1 MMPARHV
8 VDIDAV
14 FRGEANNRCG
24 FAAQLGPHNYGSD
37 TVFPVCSGSLG
48 GRRRRPQP
56 DNWAAAPNCQP
67 PSCPTEER
75 PDVSRPSRLLRET
88 AVPDPRVGGEGH
100 APRAA
105 QQAAAQQGR
114 LAPGALPLPA
124 LPLLASRAEEAV
136 LGGGCCDGCHGTP
149 AIVPADPVSRRS
161 PRRRSCPHWGV
172 SADCRGLRLPALSP
186 IGQRRRSGRRWLM
199 REPGLSQGPP
209 LIRLRGAGSRTS
221 PRPAFFRPLALR
233 AAPSGTPPARAAS
246 GWICEAR

>member
-8 VDIDAV
+8 VDTDTIA
-14 FRGEANNRCG
+14 RGEANNRCG

-67 PSCPTEER
+67 PSCPAEER

-124 LPLLASRAEEAV
+124 LSLLASRAEEAV

-149 AIVPADPVSRRS
+149 AIVPADPVSTLRVVPHSTGRR
-161 PRRRSCPHWGV
+161 
-172 SADCRGLRLPALSP
+172 LRLPAASF
-186 IGQRRRSGRRWLM
+186 SG
-199 REPGLSQGPP
+199 E
-209 LIRLRGAGSRTS
+209 
-221 PRPAFFRPLALR
+221 
-233 AAPSGTPPARAAS
+233 AA
-246 GWICEAR
+246 

>member
-67 PSCPTEER
+67 PSCPAEER

-124 LPLLASRAEEAV
+124 LSLLASRAEDAV

-149 AIVPADPVSRRS
+149 AIVPADSVSTT
-161 PRRRSCPHWGV
+161 
-172 SADCRGLRLPALSP
+172 GLYPSFGASLR
-186 IGQRRRSGRRWLM
+186 
-199 REPGLSQGPP
+199 
-209 LIRLRGAGSRTS
+209 RLRDAGSRTS
-221 PRPAFFRPLALR
+221 PRPASFRPQ
-233 AAPSGTPPARAAS
+233 PKDQP
-246 GWICEAR
+246 

>member
-136 LGGGCCDGCHGTP
+136 LGG
-149 AIVPADPVSRRS
+149 
-161 PRRRSCPHWGV
+161 
-172 SADCRGLRLPALSP
+172 DCRDRSAMRDPSWLRSRLALPA
-186 IGQRRRSGRRWLM
+186 RRASIRRLV
-199 REPGLSQGPP
+199 PP
-209 LIRLRGAGSRTS
+209 LIRLRDAERRTS